1 MTVVVDASVVAETLL
16 GTERGAKAAP
26 LIRDLPT
33 VAKILGQMRT
43 NARNVRYED
52 LAKVCEHTLAHQGL
66 EAVHMQCSRHLG
78 PVTRESTS
86 RMIMARRSPIRFDR

>member
-1 MTVVVDASVVAETLL
+1 MTVVVDASVVAEILL

-33 VAKILGQMRT
+33 VAKILEQMRT

-66 EAVHMQCSRHLG
+66 E
-78 PVTRESTS
+78 
-86 RMIMARRSPIRFDR
+86 FDHGKAKPYQVRQVIVAIDKKEAQ